1 LLAKDTTS
9 IRIRHSFKGD
19 FSMKKI
25 SLVIGLAIALT
36 FTASSLSAK
45 CYGFKDADIKVC
57 VNGDGFKERKKASDI
72 CKGVV
77 GTDCGGITG
86 NSGSCTGPKCYDES
100 GSKKSNIKVD

>member
-1 LLAKDTTS
+1 M
-9 IRIRHSFKGD
+9 R
-19 FSMKKI
+19 KI
-25 SLVIGLAIALT
+25 SLVLGLVIAIT
-36 FTASSLSAK
+36 FAASSLSAK

-72 CKGVV
+72 CKSVS